1 MPPFAA
7 TGFPRRREFWVS
19 ALSLMKFTEG
29 GFTWADIMDLY
40 DVDFIEALDA
50 AEDLTKRLARK

>member
-1 MPPFAA
+1 
-7 TGFPRRREFWVS
+7 
-19 ALSLMKFTEG
+19 MKFTEG